1 MRASNIG
8 YHTRLLSNNSTKVVG
23 GSFGGAIDAD
33 TVERLT
39 RSHFTVIVK
48 PSGRAVFVDR
58 EGREV
63 SLYLSVDPE
72 STSIGALALQNY
84 HIEKQ
89 RTDREASEQRA
100 KEEREIE
107 ELMHG
112 LPHSEI
118 MKRLKS

>member
-8 YHTRLLSNNSTKVVG
+8 YHTRLISNNNTKVVG

-39 RSHFTVIVK
+39 RNHFTVTVK
-48 PSGRAVFVDR
+48 PGGRTVFVDR

-72 STSIGALALQNY
+72 STSVGALALQNY
-84 HIEKQ
+84 RTEK
-89 RTDREASEQRA
+89 RRADLEASEQRA

-107 ELMHG
+107 ELMAG
-112 LPHSEI
+112 LSHAEI
-118 MKRLKS
+118 VERLKS